1 MVRSLRT
8 ALILSILVLLAA
20 YLRWPWASSTNQRRA
35 TASPQASTDMAAA
48 LKVLTVTPRAKH
60 TATIIFVHGLGD
72 TGYGWKPVADMF
84 AAEMQHVKWV
94 LPHAPSIPVT
104 ANGGMK
110 MPGWFDIY
118 EFGGAINA
126 REDEEGMLKTV
137 HALNQLITAEVDAG
151 IPADRILLGGFSQ
164 GAAMSLLTG
173 LTTERRLA
181 GLAVLSGW
189 LPLRL
194 KIKAMMSDHAK
205 KLPIFWG
212 HGKADPIVRYDR
224 ATMSLEYIKS
234 QLNLNAPVAPEKVL
248 EGGIEFHSYEG
259 LPHSVDDQELVDLKT
274 FLKKVLP
281 SQD

>member
-1 MVRSLRT
+1 MS
-8 ALILSILVLLAA
+8 
-20 YLRWPWASSTNQRRA
+20 
-35 TASPQASTDMAAA
+35 AA
-48 LKVLTVTPRAKH
+48 LKVLSVAPRAKH

-84 AAEMQHVKWV
+84 AGEMQHVKWV
-94 LPHAPSIPVT
+94 LPHAPTIPVT
-104 ANGGMK
+104 ANGGMQ

-118 EFGGAINA
+118 EFGSINS
-126 REDEEGMLKTV
+126 REDEEGMLKTA

-173 LTTERRLA
+173 ITTERRLA

-189 LPLRL
+189 LPIRT
-194 KIKAMMSDHAK
+194 KVKAMMNDHAK

-212 HGKADPIVRYDR
+212 HGKMDPIVQYDR
-224 ATMSLEYIKS
+224 ATMSLEYIKA
-234 QLNLNAPVAPEKVL
+234 QLGLNTLVSPDKVL
-248 EGGIEFHSYEG
+248 EGGIEFHSYDF
-259 LPHSVDDQELVDLKT
+259 LPHSVDDKELADLKT

-281 SQD
+281 PRD

>member
-1 MVRSLRT
+1 MS
-8 ALILSILVLLAA
+8 
-20 YLRWPWASSTNQRRA
+20 
-35 TASPQASTDMAAA
+35 AA
-48 LKVLTVTPRAKH
+48 LKVLSVAPRAKH

-84 AAEMQHVKWV
+84 AGEMQHVKWV
-94 LPHAPSIPVT
+94 LPHAPTIHVT
-104 ANGGMK
+104 ANGGMP

-118 EFGGAINA
+118 EFGSINA
-126 REDEEGMLKTV
+126 REDEEGMLKTM

-173 LTTERRLA
+173 ITTERRLA

-189 LPLRL
+189 LPLRT
-194 KIKAMMSDHAK
+194 KVKAMMNDYAK

-212 HGKADPIVRYDR
+212 HGKMDPIVKYDR
-224 ATMSLEYIKS
+224 ATMSLEYIKA
-234 QLNLNAPVAPEKVL
+234 QLGLNILVSPDKVL
-248 EGGIEFHSYEG
+248 EGGVEFHSYDF
-259 LPHSVDDQELVDLKT
+259 LPHSVDDKELADLKS

-281 SQD
+281 PQD